1 MSTQT
6 AWLNGEWQPLEAARV
21 SPLDRGFLFG
31 DGVYEVIPVY
41 NRRVF
46 AFEPHLQRLRHSL
59 EATGIPNPHT
69 DEEWEALCTGLV
81 ERHPW
86 TNQYL
91 YIQVTRGVQAKRDH
105 LPQSC
110 LVPTVFAYTSEL
122 KPIDEAVLQRGV
134 RCITTQDIR
143 WQRCDIKAIT
153 LLANVMMKLEAQRA
167 GADDAILIRNGMV
180 SEGTASN
187 VMIVEGQSLVTPP
200 LDHHLLGGI
209 TRQILLSCAP
219 AIGLLPV
226 EEPISIQRLYQA
238 DEIWLTSSTKEA
250 LPVVELDERPV
261 GDGTPG
267 PVWQAMR
274 SHYQQEKQR
283 LVQQR
288 GDAS

>member
-1 MSTQT
+1 MNTQT
-6 AWLNGEWQPLEAARV
+6 AWLNGEWIALDEARV

-46 AFEPHLQRLRHSL
+46 AFEPHLDRLKHSL
-59 EATGIPNPHT
+59 NATGIPNPHT
-69 DEEWEALCTGLV
+69 DEEWRGLFQGLV

-86 TNQYL
+86 TDQYL
-91 YIQVTRGVQAKRDH
+91 YIQVTRGVQPKRDH
-105 LPQSC
+105 LPQAC
-110 LVPTVFAYTSEL
+110 IVPTVFAYTSEL
-122 KPIDEAVLQRGV
+122 KPMDEATLQRGI

-143 WQRCDIKAIT
+143 WHRCDIKAIT
-153 LLANVMMKLEAQRA
+153 LLANVMMKLEAQQA
-167 GADDAILIRNGMV
+167 GADDAILIRDGVV

-187 VMIVEGQSLVTPP
+187 VMIVEGNTLVTPP

-209 TRQILLSCAP
+209 TRQILLRCAP
-219 AIGLLPV
+219 AIGLLPL
-226 EEPISIQRLYQA
+226 EEPIGLQRLYQA
-238 DEIWLTSSTKEA
+238 DEIWLTSSTKES
-250 LPVVELDERPV
+250 LPVVELDGRPV

-283 LVQQR
+283 LVQQ
-288 GDAS
+288 GAET